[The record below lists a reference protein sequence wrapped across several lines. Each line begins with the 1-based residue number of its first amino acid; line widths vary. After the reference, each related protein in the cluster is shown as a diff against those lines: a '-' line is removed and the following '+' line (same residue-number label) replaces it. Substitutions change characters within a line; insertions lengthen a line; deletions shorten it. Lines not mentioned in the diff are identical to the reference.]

1 MDRIEKGETAS
12 TGDEVLTPQMK
23 RAEGIALMLRTN
35 QGVPADWIQD
45 RPAEVQEFVRLGLML
60 SAGER
65 YLLTRAGRFL
75 ADSVAEAFV

>member
-1 MDRIEKGETAS
+1 
-12 TGDEVLTPQMK
+12 
-23 RAEGIALMLRTN
+23 MLRTN